1 MQIFDTPITDYLAD
15 NFVDIFD
22 KASLGA
28 IYHALD
34 ETLKTM
40 KQSLILNRKWI
51 LQDGKYEVA
60 SNQNS
65 PDVIETDFF
74 TLQFGTVKNDKLD
87 EQFFLH

>member
-51 LQDGKYEVA
+51 L
-60 SNQNS
+60 
-65 PDVIETDFF
+65 
-74 TLQFGTVKNDKLD
+74 
-87 EQFFLH
+87 